1 MNQKLERFDQTAINW
16 MRRHSDK
23 FARFALFVIFF
34 YFGFLKIVGLSPAG
48 SLVIDLLQNTF
59 LHPLSP
65 SQFLIWFGAFEC
77 FIGLLILIPKLG
89 RITFAILAFHLI
101 TTAMPLAIL
110 PDATW
115 TQFAVPTLIGQY
127 IIKNIALFALSLF
140 LFARLRPMT
149 KTHRVMGENEL

>member
-1 MNQKLERFDQTAINW
+1 MNQKLEAFDRKAIYW

-34 YFGFLKIVGLSPAG
+34 YFGFLKIVELSPAG
-48 SLVIDLLQNTF
+48 PLVVELLQNTF

-65 SQFLIWFGAFEC
+65 TQFVIWFGAFEC
-77 FIGLLILIPKLG
+77 LIGLLILIPKLE

-101 TTAMPLAIL
+101 TTVMPLFII
-110 PDATW
+110 PDVTW
-115 TQFAVPTLIGQY
+115 YQFAVPTLIGQY
-127 IIKNIALFALSLF
+127 IIKNMALFAVSLF

-149 KTHRVMGENEL
+149 ETHKVMGEDEL